1 MQWLSRMAAIM
12 LAGGMADGLVVWLAP
27 HPLPWAA
34 MIPALIPLMTV
45 IFVVIPMRRAEKP

>member
-12 LAGGMADGLVVWLAP
+12 LAGGLADGLVVWLAP